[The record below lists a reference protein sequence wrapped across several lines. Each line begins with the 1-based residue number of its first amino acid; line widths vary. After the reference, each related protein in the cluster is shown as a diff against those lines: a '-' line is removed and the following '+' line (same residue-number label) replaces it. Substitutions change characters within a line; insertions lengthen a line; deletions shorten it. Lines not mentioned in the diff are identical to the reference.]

1 MMCNKPWILQD
12 NCSAGGDHTPGSSGE
27 WVGRCTKC
35 GQSC

>member
-1 MMCNKPWILQD
+1 MRVRNFGTTAHDGPCT
-12 NCSAGGDHTPGSSGE
+12 SGTSGE

>member
-1 MMCNKPWILQD
+1 MRVRQLGTTAHDGP
-12 NCSAGGDHTPGSSGE
+12 HTPGSSGE